1 MIITTVIL
9 SLLGLLIIILFL
21 RAVRFKPQ
29 ARGEVEIETLALD
42 EARIIESLSTM
53 IRFKT
58 ISHPDVSKNDAEQ
71 FEGFRHYLID
81 RYPRINAQAER
92 IDINGSAILYK
103 LKGKKPD
110 NPSVL
115 MSHYDVVPQNGTWQ
129 HDPFCGKVIE
139 GSVYGRGT
147 LDTKTTLLAV
157 MEAVEHVLGQG
168 KTFERD
174 LYLAFAGDEE
184 VFGQDA
190 LKVVEYFERANIRP
204 GFVLDEGGAV
214 TRDVFP
220 GVKGNIAVIGT
231 SEKGVMSLELIAA
244 GKGGHASTP
253 DHQTPITVLATAV
266 NRLNHRKTFP
276 LRLTR
281 SVRDMFDT
289 LGRES
294 QAFSIRLIFA
304 NLWLFW
310 PLVKRLALKRGGQL
324 LSLMKTTQA
333 FTMMQGSEAVNVLPS
348 EARVGVNYRLLT
360 GETQDEVLQRISK
373 KLQDL
378 PIQVH
383 KLYGSEPTPVSQVDA
398 RYQKL
403 EKAIQKTFGDVCITP
418 YLMMATTDSR
428 HYHRISDHVYRFSP
442 LYMGKEALKSIHG
455 VEEKVPVEDVI
466 RCVTCYIHL
475 LDTL

>member
-1 MIITTVIL
+1 MIIGTVVL
-9 SLLGLLIIILFL
+9 SALGLLITVLII
-21 RAVRFKPQ
+21 RAIRFQPKVRSSAQ
-29 ARGEVEIETLALD
+29 IETVKLD
-42 EARIIESLSTM
+42 ETRIIESLSKM
-53 IRFKT
+53 IQFKT
-58 ISHPDVSKNDAEQ
+58 ISHPDASKNDAEQ
-71 FEGFRHYLID
+71 FEGFRRYLVD

-92 IDINGSAILYK
+92 IDINGSAVLYK
-103 LKGKKPD
+103 LKGKSSD

-115 MSHYDVVPQNGTWQ
+115 MSHYDVVPQNGTWL
-129 HDPFCGKVIE
+129 HDPFCGEIID
-139 GSVYGRGT
+139 GYVYGRGT
-147 LDTKTTLLAV
+147 LDTKTTLLSV
-157 MEAVEHVLGQG
+157 MEAVEHVLAEG
-168 KTFERD
+168 KTFKRD
-174 LYLAFAGDEE
+174 VYLAFAGDEE

-190 LKVVEYFERANIRP
+190 LKVVDYFEQANIRP

-214 TRDVFP
+214 TSDVFP
-220 GVKGNIAVIGT
+220 GVKGNVAVIGT
-231 SEKGVMSLELIAA
+231 SEKGVMSLELVAS

-266 NRLNHRKTFP
+266 KRLNHPKTFS
-276 LRLTR
+276 LRLTQ

-294 QAFSIRLIFA
+294 QSFSIRLIFA

-348 EARVGVNYRLLT
+348 EARIGVNYRLLT
-360 GETQDEVLQRISK
+360 GETQAEVLERITK
-373 KLQDL
+373 KLKGL
-378 PIQVH
+378 PVSIH
-383 KLYGSEPTPVSQVDA
+383 TLYGSDPTPVSQVDES
-398 RYQKL
+398 YQML
-403 EKAIQKTFGDVCITP
+403 EQAIQKTFGDLCITP

-442 LYMGKEALKSIHG
+442 LYMGKDALKSIHG

-466 RCVTCYIHL
+466 RCVRCYIHL
-475 LDTL
+475 LDAL